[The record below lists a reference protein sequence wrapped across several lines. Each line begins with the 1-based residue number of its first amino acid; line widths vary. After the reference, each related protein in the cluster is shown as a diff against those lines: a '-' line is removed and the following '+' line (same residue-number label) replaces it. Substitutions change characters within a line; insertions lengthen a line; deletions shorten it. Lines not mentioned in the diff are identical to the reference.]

1 MTNPD
6 LEFSL
11 WLASFFG
18 FESVF
23 VAISGRYF
31 SFTLLTLFL
40 MYFLY
45 LRKLKIYFFIIISL
59 ILGDQIGAYLKDF
72 FSEFRPCFEYYQYFV
87 DNNLSLKQCGERPTG
102 MPSNHSLNFFLF
114 TTLAFLYSKNKVV
127 LIFMTLISTLVALS
141 RVFLFKHLLSQ
152 VVIGAAI
159 GIILGVIFYKLL
171 KRIKWINN

>member
-11 WLASFFG
+11 WLASFSG

-23 VAISGRYF
+23 IAISGRYF
-31 SFTLLTLFL
+31 SFTLLALFL

-114 TTLAFLYSKNKVV
+114 TTLAFLFTKDKVI

-152 VVIGAAI
+152 VVIGASI